1 MSKWFLWF
9 LKVVRKDKISKA
21 FKVRLRLFL
30 ENLGDCCGGCCLFFG
45 VGVKIFFAFLLR
57 CKKIIVDC
65 HLSIINLLLSLL
77 HLRADALILCWRL
90 GWLGGDNI
98 VERRLL
104 GALVLTFRNF
114 ANYRIPFVIYWNTIY
129 YKWYFISRNKT
140 ETKVLKNH
148 ILMFFMFLLFVF
160 PSFDFILLSWW
171 KIFKYCRGTKFVSS
185 RKHLFLL
192 TYFFFLIIH
201 WLFCFQ
207 LQR

>member
-1 MSKWFLWF
+1 MLRNGHFLNEKRIFSSFSLGITRFFVKFVSLQGYGGSILQF
-9 LKVVRKDKISKA
+9 LFTK
-21 FKVRLRLFL
+21 
-30 ENLGDCCGGCCLFFG
+30 
-45 VGVKIFFAFLLR
+45 R
-57 CKKIIVDC
+57 CYW
-65 HLSIINLLLSLL
+65 NYLL
-77 HLRADALILCWRL
+77 HS
-90 GWLGGDNI
+90 
-98 VERRLL
+98 
-104 GALVLTFRNF
+104 NF

-185 RKHLFLL
+185 RKHLSLL
-192 TYFFFLIIH
+192 TYLFCLFIH
-201 WLFCFQ
+201 WMFCFQ

>member
-1 MSKWFLWF
+1 MSLNLCSSTYSTKFFTLHSSLFIYFCTFAPFLAP
-9 LKVVRKDKISKA
+9 KPSREGGRGGRHRHVKKA
-21 FKVRLRLFL
+21 FINALFL
-30 ENLGDCCGGCCLFFG
+30 
-45 VGVKIFFAFLLR
+45 AFQ
-57 CKKIIVDC
+57 
-65 HLSIINLLLSLL
+65 
-77 HLRADALILCWRL
+77 
-90 GWLGGDNI
+90 
-98 VERRLL
+98 
-104 GALVLTFRNF
+104 NF

-160 PSFDFILLSWW
+160 PSFDFILSSWW
-171 KIFKYCRGTKFVSS
+171 NIFKYCRGTKFVSS